1 MIPPP
6 VVPVPPPEP
15 VVESVPIQI
24 EPERNAPPPP
34 PPPPPAPT
42 FKPAAPPT
50 VSAMDM
56 AGPLPQRQVLPPPP
70 IEMEPEFLA
79 EEGPEQGELVRA
91 SLPPGPP
98 APVRASEPIDD
109 TDN

>member
-1 MIPPP
+1 
-6 VVPVPPPEP
+6 
-15 VVESVPIQI
+15 
-24 EPERNAPPPP
+24 
-34 PPPPPAPT
+34 
-42 FKPAAPPT
+42 
-50 VSAMDM
+50 MDM